1 VNKVI
6 NESFLLLKEKEITN
20 PELDL
25 RILLKHA
32 SYNKKDI
39 ILSNLNIENIDINYF
54 KLLISKRL
62 KYEPVSK
69 IINSKFFWKHEFF
82 VNHDV
87 LDPRPESELIIEETL
102 FNVRNKNKKLKIL
115 DIGTGSGCLAISL
128 AKEFKNSLI
137 TAIDISDK
145 ALKVANKNI
154 IQHKCENQIKLKL
167 TKLDNINDKFD
178 IIVSNPPYVEEKEY
192 KNLQKEIQNFEP
204 KIALIGGKSGLKFY
218 KLFARKIEKF
228 MKRKSLFICE
238 IGQNQ
243 ENEVKAIFNKTNLIL
258 KKITKDVQN
267 IDRTLTFFKI

>member
-1 VNKVI
+1 MNKVI